1 MINEL
6 NRRNRSTIPADPTPR
21 DLLAPLF
28 RRKRVLGL
36 SLLALLLVAV
46 AGTVYLS
53 NIYKCSMEVLVN
65 RERLDPTVTSEATN
79 QMPTMTPPV
88 SEEDINSEVEL
99 IQSRDLLQQ
108 VV

>member
-6 NRRNRSTIPADPTPR
+6 NRRNRSHDFSCRSYASATCSHRFSGGNAFWVSHSWP
-21 DLLAPLF
+21 F
-28 RRKRVLGL
+28 
-36 SLLALLLVAV
+36 SLVAV

-88 SEEDINSEVEL
+88 KRRRHQL
-99 IQSRDLLQQ
+99 
-108 VV
+108 